1 MFVKGKAMRNYRM
14 IPLLVCALLIVACNV
29 PLFTSSTPTPS
40 SLPTSTLTPALPP
53 PSTFT
58 PVPTPS
64 PTPIASQLTPKSK
77 TINCRS
83 GPDVAYASLGV
94 ISLGQTAL
102 IVGKNKNSTWW
113 YVGDPNNTNRFCW
126 VSASVVTTSGSLSNL
141 PVIPPLGV
149 IATNVTVSASVSF
162 NMCGGPNPV
171 TFSGTITT
179 NGATKVSF
187 QWEIRG
193 DKSNTTPP
201 QTIIFSAAGT
211 KNAFD
216 PGTYTA
222 DCGHYSISLHVL
234 SPNDI
239 SAKQNF
245 KIGP

>member
-1 MFVKGKAMRNYRM
+1 MRNHCM
-14 IPLLVCALLIVACNV
+14 ILLLVCALLITACGF
-29 PLFTSSTPTPS
+29 PLLTSSTPTPS
-40 SLPTSTLTPALPP
+40 SLPTSTLTPTLPP

-58 PVPTPS
+58 PIPTLSPTPS
-64 PTPIASQLTPKSK
+64 ASQLTPKSK

-83 GPDVAYASLGV
+83 GPDVAYASLDV
-94 ISLGQTAL
+94 ISFGQTAL

-113 YVGDPNNTNRFCW
+113 YVGDPNNANLFCW

-149 IATNVTVSASVSF
+149 IVTDVTVNASVSF
-162 NMCGGPNPV
+162 SMCGGPNAV
-171 TFSGTITT
+171 NFSGTITT
-179 NGATKVSF
+179 NGAAKVSF

-193 DKSNTTPP
+193 DKSNTTSP
-201 QTIIFSAAGT
+201 QTITFSAAGT
-211 KNAFD
+211 KDVSN
-216 PGTYTA
+216 PGVYTA
-222 DCGHYSISLHVL
+222 DCGHYFISLHVL